1 MSSIPKIVI
10 LGAGYGGILTAQ
22 RLQKALNYNEADVT
36 LVNRH
41 EYHYFTTHL
50 HMPAAGTDSI
60 EHTRVSISKL
70 IDEFKIDLV
79 KSSVQE
85 IRTQQKKIILEDGTL
100 SYDYLVIALG
110 GEPETFG
117 IPGLDKY
124 ALTIRSIN
132 SVRLIREHIEYQFA
146 KYKNENNAQEHI
158 NFVVGGA
165 GFSGIEFVAELADR
179 IPGLCKEFD
188 VDPSMVNIYN
198 IEAAPTALPGFA
210 PELVE
215 YAMNLL
221 TKKGVT
227 FKMGVAIKECLP
239 NGVILASGEEIKA
252 STIVWTG
259 GIRGNRLIEAAGF
272 EAMRG
277 RVKVDEYLRAPG
289 QDNIFIIGDGSLM
302 INPEGRPYPPTAQ
315 IAMQQ
320 GECCAHNLVAAIR
333 NQQPKKFAFSNKGTV
348 ASLGKGQGIAVVG
361 SKTYKGWTAA
371 QLKKVVDLRYLFI
384 IGGIPLVLKKGRFL

>member
-165 GFSGIEFVAELADR
+165 YF
-179 IPGLCKEFD
+179 
-188 VDPSMVNIYN
+188 
-198 IEAAPTALPGFA
+198 
-210 PELVE
+210 
-215 YAMNLL
+215 
-221 TKKGVT
+221 
-227 FKMGVAIKECLP
+227 
-239 NGVILASGEEIKA
+239 
-252 STIVWTG
+252 
-259 GIRGNRLIEAAGF
+259 
-272 EAMRG
+272 
-277 RVKVDEYLRAPG
+277 
-289 QDNIFIIGDGSLM
+289 
-302 INPEGRPYPPTAQ
+302 
-315 IAMQQ
+315 
-320 GECCAHNLVAAIR
+320 
-333 NQQPKKFAFSNKGTV
+333 
-348 ASLGKGQGIAVVG
+348 
-361 SKTYKGWTAA
+361 
-371 QLKKVVDLRYLFI
+371 
-384 IGGIPLVLKKGRFL
+384 